1 MLRKSEVWNWLT
13 SAVLPT
19 WDSPIRHTR
28 NLGPETKQLL
38 SSCCPADAQLL
49 PSCHLRSDAG
59 VVPPSMSAQLV
70 REAAGECL
78 EAAHG
83 DSEEPVWL
91 AARDI
96 DLEHAVS
103 TEWS

>member
-1 MLRKSEVWNWLT
+1 M
-13 SAVLPT
+13 
-19 WDSPIRHTR
+19 
-28 NLGPETKQLL
+28 
-38 SSCCPADAQLL
+38 
-49 PSCHLRSDAG
+49 
-59 VVPPSMSAQLV
+59 VPPSMSAQLV

>member
-1 MLRKSEVWNWLT
+1 M
-13 SAVLPT
+13 P
-19 WDSPIRHTR
+19 
-28 NLGPETKQLL
+28 
-38 SSCCPADAQLL
+38 SCCPAAVQLL
-49 PSCHLRSDAG
+49 PSSHLRSDAG

-96 DLEHAVS
+96 DLEHTVS